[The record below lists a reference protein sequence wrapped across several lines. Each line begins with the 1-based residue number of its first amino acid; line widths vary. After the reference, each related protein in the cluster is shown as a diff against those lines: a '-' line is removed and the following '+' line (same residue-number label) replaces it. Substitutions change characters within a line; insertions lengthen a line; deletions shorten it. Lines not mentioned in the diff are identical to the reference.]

1 MASLTAVF
9 FSSIGKKFINAVSGF
24 FLVIFLC
31 IHLLGN
37 ITLLTGNADAFNA
50 YAHFLMGL
58 GILIYISEFGLV
70 LFFAL
75 HIITATSVWWD
86 QQVARPVA
94 YKNSKSAGDT
104 SKKTLSSSTMIY
116 TGAII
121 LVFSIL
127 HLITLKY
134 GPGVAEGYTTD
145 IDGVVM
151 RDLYRLTVDVF
162 AQPWYTASYVLA
174 MILMGFHLRHG
185 VWSMFQSLGLNRP
198 KFTSFMFKFAILV
211 AFILAFGF
219 IVIPVVLYL
228 KGGAL

>member
-24 FLVIFLC
+24 ILVIFLC

-50 YAHFLMGL
+50 YAHFLMGT
-58 GILIYISEFGLV
+58 GILLYISEFGLV
-70 LFFAL
+70 LFFFL

-94 YKNSKSAGDT
+94 YKNSQSAGDT

-121 LVFSIL
+121 LAFSIL

-134 GPGVAEGYTTD
+134 GPGVTEGYTTE
-145 IDGVVM
+145 IGGVIM

-162 AQPWYTASYVLA
+162 AQPWYTAWYVLA

-185 VWSMFQSLGLNRP
+185 VWSMFQSLGMNRP
-198 KFTSFMFKFAILV
+198 KFTSFMHKFAILV

-219 IVIPVVLYL
+219 IVIPVALYL